1 MRERWI
7 GKWAMPGFTKLLL
20 HNDRGNE
27 MYSDIRR
34 ENVTRPPGKK
44 KNTWSKNRLHLCIS
58 HSAHLLFLSPPDITW
73 IECLCLPKFT
83 KLSSQPANHNFWR
96 IHHSSK
102 FISDSYWKIVH
113 KPNCITHV
121 HTHTHPHTH
130 TLNVISK
137 EVNKLQFLVVIN

>member
-44 KNTWSKNRLHLCIS
+44 KTPGQRTDCIYLLAIQHIYYS
-58 HSAHLLFLSPPDITW
+58 YHLLISLGLNVYASLNLPNYHLNQQTTTFEEFTTVQNLFLILT
-73 IECLCLPKFT
+73 E
-83 KLSSQPANHNFWR
+83 KLYTNPTVSHMYTS
-96 IHHSSK
+96 
-102 FISDSYWKIVH
+102 
-113 KPNCITHV
+113 
-121 HTHTHPHTH
+121 THPHT
-130 TLNVISK
+130 LPSQQYPA
-137 EVNKLQFLVVIN
+137 LLFLFF